1 MIERSMDGL
10 LFFRGGRELHTCT
23 AYRVTPTS
31 ARIHCDG
38 LGLLPIDFY
47 VTFDKFRTIAR
58 CRLVWR
64 DQNRIGVAFERWVQ
78 VRGQAAGSD
87 SEPG

>member
-1 MIERSMDGL
+1 MIERPMDGL
-10 LFFRGGRELHTCT
+10 LFFRGGRELHACT
-23 AYRVTPTS
+23 AYDVTQTS

-38 LGLLPIDFY
+38 LGPLPIDFC
-47 VTFDKFRTIAR
+47 VTFDKFRTIAK

-64 DQNRIGVAFERWVQ
+64 YQNRIGVAFEKWVH
-78 VRGQAAGSD
+78 VRGQAAGSE

>member
-1 MIERSMDGL
+1 MIKRSMDGL
-10 LFFRGGRELHTCT
+10 LFFRGGRELHTCR
-23 AYRVTPTS
+23 AYEVTQTS

-38 LGLLPIDFY
+38 IGPLPIDFY
-47 VTFDKFRTIAR
+47 VTFDKFRTIAK

-64 DQNRIGVAFERWVQ
+64 YQNRIAVAFEKWVH
-78 VRGQAAGSD
+78 VRGQVAGSE